1 MGTGSKKIFYF
12 NAYSQVFMPS
22 SSFFADQTIL
32 ITGGTGSFGRALAK
46 NLLQENVC
54 RKVIILSR
62 DEWKQWEMRRSDPIF
77 DHPKIRYF
85 LGDVRDEKRLL
96 RAFNEVNYIVH
107 AAALK
112 QVPAAEY
119 NPSEFIKTN
128 IDGAINVIDAA
139 IDCGV
144 KKVIALSTDK
154 AVNPVNLYGATKL
167 CSDKLFVAGNAYVGA
182 RGHPKFA
189 VVRYGNVA
197 GSRGSII
204 PFWKNMIDQGTK
216 TLPITDERMTRF
228 WITLDQAVHFVRN
241 CFDRMEGGE
250 IFVPKIPSIKIL
262 DLAEAMAPHLP
273 KKFCGI
279 RPGEKLNE
287 LMISADDA
295 RHTVEFDNY
304 YVILPELARDE
315 TIHEYTPLTPRKGQL
330 VSAGFVYASHT
341 NTEWLSQEDIHHFLA
356 RADFS

>member
-1 MGTGSKKIFYF
+1 MPQPSIFTD
-12 NAYSQVFMPS
+12 QV
-22 SSFFADQTIL
+22 IL
-32 ITGGTGSFGRALAK
+32 ITGGTGTFGRALAK
-46 NLLQENVC
+46 RILSENAC

-85 LGDVRDEKRLL
+85 LGDVRDAERLA
-96 RAFNEVNYIVH
+96 RAFHEVTMIVH

-119 NPSEFIKTN
+119 NPTEFIKTN
-128 IDGAINVIDAA
+128 INGAMNVINAA

-154 AVNPVNLYGATKL
+154 AVNPINLYGATKL

-182 RGHPKFA
+182 RGFPTFA

-204 PFWKNMIDQGTK
+204 PYWKALIEQGIEA
-216 TLPITDERMTRF
+216 LPITDERMTRF
-228 WITLDQAVHFVRN
+228 WITIDQAVQFV
-241 CFDRMEGGE
+241 CESFERMTGGE
-250 IFVPKIPSIKIL
+250 IYVPKIPSVKIM
-262 DLAEAMAPHLP
+262 DLAEAMAPHL
-273 KKFCGI
+273 KKDICGI

-287 LMISADDA
+287 LMISADDS
-295 RHTVEFDNY
+295 RHTVEYDNHF
-304 YVILPELARDE
+304 VIFPELAQDE
-315 TIHEYTPLTPRKGQL
+315 PIPGKHPHHLIKGKL
-330 VSAGFVYASHT
+330 VPPGFVYASHT
-341 NTEWLSQEDIHHFLA
+341 NTDWLEIEELRKFLA
-356 RADFS
+356 EQGNQDRIL

>member
-1 MGTGSKKIFYF
+1 
-12 NAYSQVFMPS
+12 MPPPS
-22 SSFFADQTIL
+22 PFADQTIL
-32 ITGGTGSFGRALAK
+32 ITGGTGSFGQALARHI
-46 NLLQENVC
+46 LEENAC
-54 RKVIILSR
+54 RKVIIFSR

-85 LGDVRDEKRLL
+85 LGDVRDESRLR
-96 RAFNEVNYIVH
+96 RAFHEVTCIVH

-128 IDGAINVIDAA
+128 INGAMNVINTA

-167 CSDKLFVAGNAYVGA
+167 CSDKLFIAGNAYVGA
-182 RGHPKFA
+182 RGYPKFA

-204 PFWKNMIDQGTK
+204 PFWQKLIDQGIK

-228 WITLDQAVHFVRN
+228 WITLDQAVRFVRD
-241 CFDRMEGGE
+241 CFNGMEGGE
-250 IFVPKIPSIKIL
+250 IFIPKIPSIHIM
-262 DLAEAMAPHLP
+262 DLAEAMAPHFP
-273 KKFCGI
+273 KEFCGI

-295 RHTVEFDNY
+295 RHTVEFENY
-304 YVILPELARDE
+304 YVILPELTSE
-315 TIHEYTPLTPRKGQL
+315 EPIHEQTPRLFVKGQP
-330 VSAGFVYASHT
+330 VPAGFVYASHT
-341 NTEWLSQEDIHHFLA
+341 NTDWLSTEELHQFLE
-356 RADFS
+356 SL

>member
-1 MGTGSKKIFYF
+1 MSH
-12 NAYSQVFMPS
+12 ASP
-22 SSFFADQTIL
+22 FANQTLL

-46 NLLQENVC
+46 HVLQENAC
-54 RKVIILSR
+54 RKVIIFSR
-62 DEWKQWEMRRSDPIF
+62 DEWKQWEMRRNDPLF

-85 LGDVRDEKRLL
+85 LGDVRDADRLT
-96 RAFNEVNYIVH
+96 RAFHEVDLIVH

-128 IDGAINVIDAA
+128 INGAMNIIDAA
-139 IDCGV
+139 INCGV

-182 RGHPKFA
+182 RGYPKFA

-204 PFWKNMIDQGTK
+204 PFWQKLIDQSIK
-216 TLPITDERMTRF
+216 ALPITDERMTRF
-228 WITLDQAVHFVRN
+228 WITLDQAVHLVRS
-241 CFDRMEGGE
+241 CFLNMEGGE
-250 IFVPKIPSIKIL
+250 IFVPKIPSVKIM
-262 DLAEAMAPHLP
+262 DLAEAMAPQLP
-273 KKFCGI
+273 KEICGI

-287 LMISADDA
+287 LMISADDS
-295 RHTVEFDNY
+295 RHTVEFDRY
-304 YVILPELARDE
+304 YVILPELAREDPIYE
-315 TIHEYTPLTPRKGQL
+315 KRPICRVRGEAVPID
-330 VSAGFVYASHT
+330 FVYASHT
-341 NTEWLSQEDIHHFLA
+341 NPEWLSVEDIRQFLKGQN
-356 RADFS
+356 FHEHIL